1 MPSDESS
8 QISHRKGVTKIP
20 TGIEGLDLVAYGG
33 LPQGRVT
40 LVSGTPG
47 SGKTVLCA
55 QFLVE
60 GICKFGQPGVFVT
73 FEESV
78 DDIRTNMYNF
88 GWDISAWEE
97 QGLWTFIDASPL
109 TDTET
114 LFSGDY
120 DLGGLVA
127 RLEDTIRTR
136 NTVRVSIDTVTSL
149 FTRFPDQATIRRE
162 LHRLAATL
170 KKLGTTTI
178 VSGER
183 AGDHDEISRHG
194 IEEFVADNV
203 IVLRNVLEQEKRR
216 RTLEILK
223 FRGTEHQKGEY
234 AFTVNSSLGIIV
246 IPLSE
251 IELRQ
256 RSTDVRISS
265 GNEVL
270 DQMCGGGFY
279 RDSIIL
285 VSGPTGTGKTLIT
298 TEFIAG
304 GMKANERCLLL
315 AYEESREQLF
325 RNASGWGI
333 DFRAMEE
340 AGELKV
346 VCQYPEAAT
355 LEDQL
360 IAIKEAIHSF
370 KPNRVA
376 IDSLSALERGSTL
389 RMFREFVISLTSF
402 IKDRELAG
410 LFTASTTSL
419 LGGSS
424 ITEAHISTITDSI
437 ILLRY
442 AELHGEM
449 RRGLTVL
456 KMRGSMHDK
465 NIREFTIDGKGMHIG
480 KPFYGISGI
489 LSGSF
494 SYLAAEEA
502 MRLDQLFETPPE
514 PDPD

>member
-1 MPSDESS
+1 MPPT
-8 QISHRKGVTKIP
+8 RKGITKIP
-20 TGIEGLDLVAYGG
+20 TGIEGLDLVGYGG

-60 GICKFGQPGVFVT
+60 GIGKFQQPGVFVT

-78 DDIRTNMYNF
+78 DDIRTNMLNF
-88 GWDISAWEE
+88 GWDILEWEE
-97 QGLWTFIDASPL
+97 KGLWTFVDASPI

-114 LFSGDY
+114 IFSGDY
-120 DLGGLVA
+120 DLGGLLS
-127 RLEDTIRTR
+127 RLESAVRELGA
-136 NTVRVSIDTVTSL
+136 VRVSIDTITSL
-149 FTRFPDQATIRRE
+149 FTRFPDEATIRRE
-162 LHRLAATL
+162 LHRLNATL
-170 KKLGTTTI
+170 KKLGTTAI
-178 VSGER
+178 VTGER
-183 AGDHDEISRHG
+183 NGEYDDISRHG
-194 IEEFVADNV
+194 VEEFVADNV
-203 IVLRNVLEQEKRR
+203 IVLRNILEQEKRR

-223 FRGTEHQKGEY
+223 FRGTSHQKGEY
-234 AFTVNSSLGIIV
+234 AFTVNPDQGIIV
-246 IPLSE
+246 IPLSG

-256 RSTDVRISS
+256 SSTDVRISS
-265 GNEVL
+265 GNEIL
-270 DQMCGGGFY
+270 DEMCGGGFY

-304 GMKANERCLLL
+304 GTKAGEKCLLL
-315 AYEESREQLF
+315 AFEESREQLF
-325 RNASGWGI
+325 RNAHGWGI
-333 DFRAMEE
+333 DFKAMEE

-360 IAIKEAIHSF
+360 IAIKEAIVSF

-376 IDSLSALERGSTL
+376 IDSLSALERVSTL

-442 AELHGEM
+442 AEVHGEM

-456 KMRGSMHDK
+456 KMRGSAHDK
-465 NIREFTIDGKGMHIG
+465 NIREFSIDGKGMHIG
-480 KPFYGISGI
+480 KPFRDVSGI

-494 SYLAAEEA
+494 SYMAAEEVQ
-502 MRLDQLFETPPE
+502 RLNQLFEA
-514 PDPD
+514 PDELQKD